1 MKKRFLLITVCL
13 LISALMVSALA
24 AGGSDDSLVSLSYL
38 TDVFTK
44 SVDQKV
50 EEKLDASDALLSG
63 GTAETASAISKNW
76 AEARLKFQD
85 VLLGTTGTSVMVL
98 AGSAE
103 VSFPSGTVVDVTT
116 GTAVAS
122 GTALA
127 ANHRYMVAE
136 DTSALFQITSKTAVV
151 DYQGTYSF
159 SYSDAVDYNAIAAA
173 LKTMHLFKGSF
184 TGYGQG
190 YDLEVAPTRLQAL
203 IMFIRVLG
211 EEDEALSYT
220 GSHPFTDIAKGT
232 QADKYV
238 GYAYAKG
245 YTNGYSANTF
255 RPSQAIPAN
264 QYVEFI
270 LRAMGYSSSANTT
283 VSDALERALSSG
295 ILTDG
300 AYAMLKAGTFLR
312 ADLVY
317 VSYYALDTPMA
328 QGGQTLRD
336 VLLERGVFT
345 AAESREADR
354 MVPSARKS

>member
-63 GTAETASAISKNW
+63 NTAETASAISKNW

-103 VSFPSGTVVDVTT
+103 VFFPSGTVVDVTT
-116 GTAVAS
+116 GTAVVS

-270 LRAMGYSSSANTT
+270 LRAMGFSSSANTT

-312 ADLVY
+312 AELVY

-336 VLLERGVFT
+336 VLLECGVFT

>member
-1 MKKRFLLITVCL
+1 MKKKFLLITVCL
-13 LISALMVSALA
+13 LISALMVTALA
-24 AGGSDDSLVSLSYL
+24 AGSSDDSLVSLSYL

-63 GTAETASAISKNW
+63 GTAETASAISKDW

-98 AGSAE
+98 AGSVE

-122 GTALA
+122 GTALL

-159 SYSDAVDYNAIAAA
+159 SYSDAVDYNAIASA

-283 VSDALERALSSG
+283 VSDALERALSSN

-300 AYAMLKAGTFLR
+300 EYAMLKKGTFLR

-317 VSYYALDTPMA
+317 VSYYALDTQMA

-336 VLLERGVFT
+336 MLLDRGVFT

>member
-1 MKKRFLLITVCL
+1 MKQRFLLITVCL

-63 GTAETASAISKNW
+63 NTAETASAISKNW

-116 GTAVAS
+116 GTAVVS

-136 DTSALFQITSKTAVV
+136 DTAATFTVTSKTAVV
-151 DYQGTYSF
+151 DHQGGTFMYSG
-159 SYSDAVDYNAIAAA
+159 ATDYNAMAAA

-190 YDLEVAPTRLQAL
+190 FDLEAAPTRLQAL

-211 EEDEALSYT
+211 EEEQALDWT
-220 GSHPFTDIAKGT
+220 GTTPFTDIQKGS
-232 QADKYV
+232 QAEKYV
-238 GYAYAKG
+238 GYAYSMG
-245 YTNGYSANTF
+245 YTNGYSATQF
-255 RPSQAIPAN
+255 KPAGAVN
-264 QYVEFI
+264 ARQYTEFV
-270 LRAMGYSSSANTT
+270 LRAMGYSSSANTDL
-283 VSDALERALSSG
+283 SDTLLRAQNAGVLTSG
-295 ILTDG
+295 EVE
-300 AYAMLKAGTFLR
+300 MLQRDPFLR
-312 ADLVY
+312 AELVY
-317 VSYYALDTPMA
+317 ISYYALDAWMPD
-328 QGGQTLRD
+328 GSRTLGD
-336 VLLERGVFT
+336 HLQDKGVFT
-345 AAESREADR
+345 SREREEAR
-354 MVPSARKS
+354 NMVTGWRL

>member
-63 GTAETASAISKNW
+63 SAAETASAISKNW

-255 RPSQAIPAN
+255 QPSQAIPAN

>member
-1 MKKRFLLITVCL
+1 MSKKFLFLLPICL
-13 LISALMVSALA
+13 LLAAVVWGLA
-24 AGGSDDSLVSLSYL
+24 AGDEGDPLASLSYL
-38 TDVFTK
+38 EDTF
-44 SVDQKV
+44 SSAVDSRV
-50 EEKLDASDALLSG
+50 EEKLDASDAALLSG
-63 GTAETASAISKNW
+63 EGGAISADAGRWTETRMKQGDI
-76 AEARLKFQD
+76 LQ
-85 VLLGTTGTSVMVL
+85 GTTGVSVLLL
-98 AGSAE
+98 AGQGQVTYA
-103 VSFPSGTVVDVTT
+103 SGTVVDATDGKTVS
-116 GTAVAS
+116 S
-122 GTALA
+122 GTALQ
-127 ANHRYMVAE
+127 ANHRYIVAE
-136 DTSALFQITSKTAVV
+136 DTAALFTVTSKTAVV
-151 DYQGTYSF
+151 DHQGGSFTYSG
-159 SYSDAVDYNAIAAA
+159 ATDYNAMAAA

-270 LRAMGYSSSANTT
+270 LRAMGFSSSANTT

-336 VLLERGVFT
+336 VLLECGVFT

>member
-1 MKKRFLLITVCL
+1 MKKKILLLLPLCL
-13 LISALMVSALA
+13 LLLAVVWGLA
-24 AGGSDDSLVSLSYL
+24 AGDAGDPLASLSYL
-38 TDVFTK
+38 EGTFTDAVN
-44 SVDQKV
+44 SRVDQ
-50 EEKLDASDALLSG
+50 KLDASDAALLSG
-63 GTAETASAISKNW
+63 AELSVPSGDTSSW
-76 AEARLKFQD
+76 AESRLKQAD
-85 VLLGTTGTSVMVL
+85 ALMGPTGVSVMLL
-98 AGSAE
+98 AGQGQVAYD
-103 VSFPSGTVVDVTT
+103 SG
-116 GTAVAS
+116 AVIDATDGKAVPS
-122 GTALA
+122 GTALQ
-127 ANHRYMVAE
+127 ANHRYIVAE
-136 DTSALFQITSKTAVV
+136 DTAATFTVTSKTAVV
-151 DYQGTYSF
+151 DHQGGTFMYSG
-159 SYSDAVDYNAIAAA
+159 ATDYNAMAAA

-211 EEDEALSYT
+211 EEDEALSYI

-270 LRAMGYSSSANTT
+270 LRAMGFSSSANTT

-336 VLLERGVFT
+336 VLLECGVFT

>member
-63 GTAETASAISKNW
+63 STAETASAISKNW

>member
-1 MKKRFLLITVCL
+1 MKKMFLLITVCL

>member
-103 VSFPSGTVVDVTT
+103 VSFPFGTVVDVTT

-159 SYSDAVDYNAIAAA
+159 SYSDAVDYNAIASA

-211 EEDEALSYT
+211 EEDAALAYT

-270 LRAMGYSSSANTT
+270 LRAMGYSSSANTA

-300 AYAMLKAGTFLR
+300 EYAMLKTGTFLR

-317 VSYYALDTPMA
+317 VSYYALDTQMA
-328 QGGQTLRD
+328 QSNQTLRD
-336 VLLERGVFT
+336 ALLERGVFT
-345 AAESREADR
+345 TAESQEADR